1 MTNLISIAQCRAA
14 RALLGWSQGELA
26 VAAAVSKTTVV
37 DFERGTRT
45 PHRNNL
51 AAIHRA
57 LELAG
62 IHFIPENGGGAG
74 VRFAKPG
81 GEL

>member
-1 MTNLISIAQCRAA
+1 M
-14 RALLGWSQGELA
+14 LGWSQAELA
-26 VAAAVSKTTVV
+26 AAAAVSKTTVV

-62 IHFIPENGGGAG
+62 IEFIPENGGGAG
-74 VRFAKPG
+74 VRFARPTTNT
-81 GEL
+81 